1 MVTSRPAV
9 LAADGGVREV
19 KSPIRQQQVD
29 AESELQR
36 NPLYGV
42 AMLKIAMELKKA
54 PESTLDEIV
63 RGVLAKMGLSEGE
76 LQSFLEQNSGLL
88 EAIARRRRY

>member
-1 MVTSRPAV
+1 MRRVRSPA
-9 LAADGGVREV
+9 
-19 KSPIRQQQVD
+19 RQLEVD
-29 AESELQR
+29 AEPELQR

-54 PESTLDEIV
+54 KESTLDEIV

-76 LQSFLEQNSGLL
+76 LRAFLEQNGGLL
-88 EAIARRRRY
+88 EAIAARRRY